1 MSMDQKSS
9 SLEMRLTDFMAGA
22 VPWLAPI
29 PSAALVVN
37 ATQRHLGWS
46 EPIAVIA
53 GAIIEGLGLTSTSM
67 ALTLWD
73 FNARKSA
80 DEPKAPFCLAALL
93 VAMYFLSTIGL
104 TVVLDVN
111 SSLSHVAPAL
121 FPILAIVA
129 TVNIALRS
137 QRAHRLERITQ
148 GEADANEAARRAEEE
163 RKQLAAEAKAEQLQ
177 RETEA
182 KAEAERLRLE
192 EKAEREARRQ
202 ERTARQGATRQ
213 GAMNGATRDATRD
226 ATPVATGVGI
236 DRDTFVRLF
245 TTQDYADIEGLAHR
259 LGFNGDLR
267 TFYDG
272 GRRSVARLSQL
283 VGVNPRTGQR
293 WIDASGAAGGAP
305 DAAVD
310 GAPQE

>member
-1 MSMDQKSS
+1 MDQKSS

-73 FNARKSA
+73 FNARKST
-80 DEPKAPFCLAALL
+80 DEPKAPFWLAALL

-137 QRAHRLERITQ
+137 QHAHRLERIAQT
-148 GEADANEAARRAEEE
+148 EADAKEAARQAEEE
-163 RKQLAAEAKAEQLQ
+163 RKHLAAEAKAEQLQ
-177 RETEA
+177 REAEA

-202 ERTARQGATRQ
+202 ERAARQGATRQ
-213 GAMNGATRDATRD
+213 GAMRD

-245 TTQDYADIEGLAHR
+245 ATQDYADIEDLAHR

-293 WIDASGAAGGAP
+293 WIDASGAAGGAT
-305 DAAVD
+305 DAVVD
-310 GAPQE
+310 GATQE

>member
-80 DEPKAPFCLAALL
+80 DEPKAPFWLAALL

-137 QRAHRLERITQ
+137 QHAHRLERIAQT
-148 GEADANEAARRAEEE
+148 EADAKEAARQAEEE
-163 RKQLAAEAKAEQLQ
+163 RKQLAAEAKAEEQ
-177 RETEA
+177 RREAEA

-202 ERTARQGATRQ
+202 ERAARQGATRQ
-213 GAMNGATRDATRD
+213 GATRNATNDATS
-226 ATPVATGVGI
+226 VATGVGI

-245 TTQDYADIEGLAHR
+245 TTQDYADIEDLAHR

-293 WIDASGAAGGAP
+293 WIDASGAAGGAT